1 MAVGVPKLPINTS
14 GSIQP
19 SKNSKDLRM
28 NLPVAPPVQ
37 MPDIQTQTDTDAEM
51 AAAKT
56 TDVIADRVHTS
67 QDISVRT
74 GLVKGKYH
82 IK

>member
-1 MAVGVPKLPINTS
+1 MAAGVPKLPINTS

-37 MPDIQTQTDTDAEM
+37 MPDIQYQTVTDIEI

-56 TDVIADRVHTS
+56 ADAIADRVHTS

-74 GLVKGKYH
+74 GLEKGK
-82 IK
+82 